1 MAVGPS
7 RWRLLRA
14 DPKSGEKLAPGLE
27 RVAIVLLVLGEVV
40 QDGSVND
47 ETLF

>member
-7 RWRLLRA
+7 RW
-14 DPKSGEKLAPGLE
+14 KKLAPGLE